1 MVCEFN
7 CSPNFHERLV
17 ASVYLHSRAIQSLV
31 FVPPSLIIRTETS
44 CRTSPMSAQ
53 QGKILGFQT
62 IKVLCSVD
70 KLWTKFLAAQGCGVA
85 WVSTCIVIYEKVVA
99 FIYLFINFWYH
110 SISFSCLFFFHNRQP
125 VIASL
130 FLGGKCCQFVTRV
143 SEQYS
148 KNRCMVNMTLAAVKV
163 SFEERC
169 HILDVESEINLFKQ
183 VYLALN
189 VQTRRLL
196 VNISWSV
203 GLESRRFFT
212 FNKLFTLK

>member
-1 MVCEFN
+1 
-7 CSPNFHERLV
+7 
-17 ASVYLHSRAIQSLV
+17 
-31 FVPPSLIIRTETS
+31 
-44 CRTSPMSAQ
+44 MS
-53 QGKILGFQT
+53 
-62 IKVLCSVD
+62 
-70 KLWTKFLAAQGCGVA
+70 
-85 WVSTCIVIYEKVVA
+85 
-99 FIYLFINFWYH
+99 
-110 SISFSCLFFFHNRQP
+110 FFFHNRQP
-125 VIASL
+125 VIPSL

-196 VNISWSV
+196 VNIS
-203 GLESRRFFT
+203 
-212 FNKLFTLK
+212 

>member
-1 MVCEFN
+1 
-7 CSPNFHERLV
+7 
-17 ASVYLHSRAIQSLV
+17 
-31 FVPPSLIIRTETS
+31 
-44 CRTSPMSAQ
+44 MSAQ

-85 WVSTCIVIYEKVVA
+85 WVSTCIVIYEKVAA

-125 VIASL
+125 VIPSL